1 MQVSHEA
8 GRSSGVPNAAHGM
21 MVRPT
26 LGRIRFAAVVVASAL
41 TLGLGACTDPTFI
54 GVQDYG
60 EIRGNVVDQ
69 KGAPLGSAIVSVG
82 SLATI
87 RSNADGSFVL
97 PHVPV
102 GEQVVNARL
111 DPYGP
116 GTVTVIVTK
125 DKSVSADNIV
135 LTKQTSNP

>member
-1 MQVSHEA
+1 MLVRQSA
-8 GRSSGVPNAAHGM
+8 GRFRLVGA
-21 MVRPT
+21 
-26 LGRIRFAAVVVASAL
+26 FAAVIALAAS
-41 TLGLGACTDPTFI
+41 LGGCTDPGYI

-69 KGAPLGSAIVSVG
+69 KGAPLGGAIVSVG

-116 GTVTVIVTK
+116 GTVTVIVAK
-125 DKSVSADNIV
+125 AKSVSADNIV

>member
-1 MQVSHEA
+1 MV
-8 GRSSGVPNAAHGM
+8 GR
-21 MVRPT
+21 R
-26 LGRIRFAAVVVASAL
+26 RFTAAVATFAL
-41 TLGLGACTDPTFI
+41 TLGLAACTDPTFI

-69 KGAPLGSAIVSVG
+69 KGAPLGGAIVSVG

-87 RSNADGSFVL
+87 RSNSDGSFAL

-116 GTVTVIVTK
+116 GTVTVIVAK